1 MLLFD
6 LCEKN
11 CYNIYGEKLENKG
24 EELMDK
30 KKEVIADNSTQMYM
44 HEMGA
49 IPLLTPKEEYD
60 LAIEIKKGNKKAFN
74 KLVEANLRLV
84 VSIAKHF
91 QGCGLSYQDLI
102 QEGNIGLIKAA
113 QKFDVSKGFRFSTYA
128 TWWIK
133 QAISRAIADQSKMI
147 RLPVH
152 MTENINKMK
161 KIERQLIVTLGH
173 EPSDEEIAEFM
184 GMSNKDVE
192 DIRAYNTD
200 TISLDVQ
207 VNDNDDGATLGSLI
221 EDTKFKNPLD
231 ICSEESDKNTL
242 NLVLDTLSDREN
254 QILKMRFGVDR
265 DKPMTL
271 EEVGQE
277 FNLTKERIRQI
288 EAKALR
294 KLRHPSRANILKQCT
309 F

>member
-1 MLLFD
+1 M
-6 LCEKN
+6 KN
-11 CYNIYGEKLENKG
+11 IKG
-24 EELMDK
+24 DELMMEE
-30 KKEVIADNSTQMYM
+30 KKEVIADNSIQIYM
-44 HEMGA
+44 REMGA
-49 IPLLTPKEEYD
+49 IPLLTPEEEYN
-60 LAIEIKKGNKKAFN
+60 LAIEIENGNQKAFN
-74 KLVEANLRLV
+74 QLIEANLRLV
-84 VSIAKHF
+84 ISIAKHY

-147 RLPVH
+147 RIPVH

-161 KIERQLIVTLGH
+161 KIERQLAITLGH
-173 EPSDEEIAEFM
+173 EPSDAEIAEFM
-184 GMSNKDVE
+184 GMTHKDIE

-207 VNDNDDGATLGSLI
+207 VNDSEDGATLGSLV

-231 ICSEESDKNTL
+231 ACLEESEKDIL
-242 NLVLDTLSDREN
+242 NQVLDTLSDREN
-254 QILKMRFGVDR
+254 QILKMRFGLDNGQA
-265 DKPMTL
+265 MTL
-271 EEVGQE
+271 EEVGQA
-277 FNLTKERIRQI
+277 FNLTRERIRQI